1 MVNAQRAGE
10 QMTLQQLKYVIAVAE
25 TGRITQAASKL
36 YISQPSL
43 TNAIHELEKE
53 MNIVIFNRTN
63 KGIVLSKEGEIFL
76 GYARQILEQAAI
88 LEEKY
93 KHNKG
98 GKKHFCVSTQHYS
111 FAVNAFVD
119 LIKEYGQEEYDF
131 SLRETQTYEIIED
144 VARMRSEIGILFL
157 SDFNEAVISKFLKAH
172 DLEFHQLFAARPHV
186 FISSRHPLALKKV
199 ITNKELEIY
208 PYLSFE
214 QGEHNP
220 FYFSE
225 EIFSAS
231 ERKKNIRVRDRATLF
246 NLLIGLN
253 GYTVCSGVID
263 KKLNGKNIIA
273 VPLAEKNDMRIGYIT
288 HGRGRL
294 SRLGDTYLEALKRYL
309 EPNAPEGNQDAGT
322 ESL

>member
-1 MVNAQRAGE
+1 
-10 QMTLQQLKYVIAVAE
+10 MTLQQLRYAITVAE
-25 TGRITQAASKL
+25 TGTITEAAKKL

-53 MNIVIFNRTN
+53 MNLVIFQRTN
-63 KGIVLSKEGEIFL
+63 KGILLSGEGEEFL
-76 GYARQILEQAAI
+76 GYARQVLEQASI
-88 LEEKY
+88 LEDKY
-93 KHNKG
+93 KGNGG
-98 GKKHFCVSTQHYS
+98 GKKQFCVSTQHYS

-144 VARMRSEIGILFL
+144 VAHMRSEIGILFL
-157 SDFNEAVISKFLKAH
+157 NDFNETVLRKILKTN
-172 DLEFHQLFAARPHV
+172 DLEFHELFVAKPHV
-186 FISSRHPLALKKV
+186 FISRKHPLAYRQV
-199 ITNKELEIY
+199 ITNQELEEY

-214 QGEHNP
+214 QGEHNS

-225 EIFSAS
+225 EIFSTS

-263 KKLNGKNIIA
+263 KKLNGKDIIA
-273 VPLAEKNDMRIGYIT
+273 VPLQDEGDMRIGYIT
-288 HGRGRL
+288 HRKAVPGRL
-294 SRLGDTYLEALKRYL
+294 AATYLEALRKYL
-309 EPNAPEGNQDAGT
+309 G
-322 ESL
+322 

>member
-1 MVNAQRAGE
+1 
-10 QMTLQQLKYVIAVAE
+10 MTLQQLRYVVMVAE
-25 TGRITQAASKL
+25 TGTITEAANKL

-53 MNIVIFNRTN
+53 MNLVIFHRTN
-63 KGIVLSKEGEIFL
+63 KGISLSKEGDDFL
-76 GYARQILEQAAI
+76 GYARQVLEQASI
-88 LEEKY
+88 LEDHY
-93 KHNKG
+93 KGNKG
-98 GKKHFCVSTQHYS
+98 GKKQFCVSTQHYS

-119 LIKEYGQEEYDF
+119 LIKQYGQEEYDF

-144 VARMRSEIGILFL
+144 VAKMRSEIGLLFL
-157 SDFNEAVISKFLKAH
+157 NDFNEAVLRKLLKSH
-172 DLEFHQLFAARPHV
+172 DLEFHPLFTAKPHV
-186 FISSRHPLALKKV
+186 FISSRHPLAKKEV
-199 ITNKELEIY
+199 ITNKELEEY

-214 QGEHNP
+214 QGEHNS

-225 EIFSAS
+225 EIFSTS

-273 VPLAEKNDMRIGYIT
+273 VPLADEGDMRIGYIRHRKGMT
-288 HGRGRL
+288 
-294 SRLGDTYLEALKRYL
+294 SQLGVTYLEAIRKYL
-309 EPNAPEGNQDAGT
+309 E
-322 ESL
+322 

>member
-1 MVNAQRAGE
+1 
-10 QMTLQQLKYVIAVAE
+10 MTLQQLKYVITVAE
-25 TGRITQAASKL
+25 TGTITEAANRL
-36 YISQPSL
+36 FISQPSL
-43 TNAIHELEKE
+43 TNAVRELEKE

-63 KGIVLSKEGEIFL
+63 KGISISKEGEDFL
-76 GYARQILEQAAI
+76 GYARQVLEQAAI
-88 LEEKY
+88 LEDKY
-93 KHNKG
+93 KGDSG
-98 GKKHFCVSTQHYS
+98 GKKQFCVSTQHYS

-144 VARMRSEIGILFL
+144 VAKMRSEIGILFL
-157 SDFNEAVISKFLKAH
+157 NDFNEVVLGKILKSH
-172 DLEFHQLFAARPHV
+172 DLSFHELFVAKPHV
-186 FISSRHPLALKKV
+186 FLNRKHPLAAKEV
-199 ITNKELEIY
+199 ITNQELEAY

-214 QGEHNP
+214 QGEHNS

-263 KKLNGKNIIA
+263 KKLNGKDIIA
-273 VPLAEKNDMRIGYIT
+273 VPLADESDMRIGYIT
-288 HGRGRL
+288 HKKGML
-294 SRLGDTYLEALKRYL
+294 SRLGTTYLDAIRKYL
-309 EPNAPEGNQDAGT
+309 V
-322 ESL
+322 

>member
-1 MVNAQRAGE
+1 
-10 QMTLQQLKYVIAVAE
+10 MTLQQLKNVVTVAE
-25 TGRITQAASKL
+25 TGTITEAAHKL

-63 KGIVLSKEGEIFL
+63 KGISLSKEGDDFL
-76 GYARQILEQAAI
+76 GYARQVLEQAAI
-88 LEEKY
+88 LEDKF
-93 KHNKG
+93 KGGQG
-98 GKKHFCVSTQHYS
+98 GKKQFCVSTQHYS

-144 VARMRSEIGILFL
+144 VARMRSELGILFL
-157 SDFNEAVISKFLKAH
+157 NDFNEKVIEKILKSH
-172 DLEFHQLFAARPHV
+172 DLEFHPLFTAKPHV
-186 FISSRHPLALKKV
+186 FISRKHPLAEKSV
-199 ITNKELEIY
+199 ITNKELERY

-214 QGEHNP
+214 QGEHNS

-225 EIFSAS
+225 EIFSAL

-246 NLLIGLN
+246 NLLISLN

-263 KKLNGKNIIA
+263 EGLNGKDIIA
-273 VPLAEKNDMRIGYIT
+273 VPLADESDMRIGYIT
-288 HGRGRL
+288 HRKGRI
-294 SRLGDTYLEALKRYL
+294 SRLGATYLEALKKYL
-309 EPNAPEGNQDAGT
+309 D
-322 ESL
+322 

>member
-1 MVNAQRAGE
+1 
-10 QMTLQQLKYVIAVAE
+10 MTLQQLKYVITVAE
-25 TGRITQAASKL
+25 TGTITEAANKL

-63 KGIVLSKEGEIFL
+63 KGISLSREGNDFL
-76 GYARQILEQAAI
+76 GYARQVLEQAAI
-88 LEEKY
+88 LEDKY
-93 KHNKG
+93 KRNHG
-98 GKKHFCVSTQHYS
+98 GKKQFCVSTQHYS

-119 LIKEYGQEEYDF
+119 LVKEYGQDEYDF

-144 VARMRSEIGILFL
+144 VVRMKSELGILFMN
-157 SDFNEAVISKFLKAH
+157 DFNEKVIGKLLKSH
-172 DLEFHQLFAARPHV
+172 DLEFHLLFTAKPHI
-186 FISSRHPLALKKV
+186 FISREHPLARQSV
-199 ITNKELEIY
+199 ITNKELEQY

-214 QGEHNP
+214 QGEHNS

-225 EIFSAS
+225 EIFSES

-263 KKLNGKNIIA
+263 EKLNGKDIIA
-273 VPLAEKNDMRIGYIT
+273 VPLADEDDMHIGYIT
-288 HGRGRL
+288 HRKGIL
-294 SRLGDTYLEALKRYL
+294 SRLGDSYLKALQAYI
-309 EPNAPEGNQDAGT
+309 T
-322 ESL
+322 EK

>member
-1 MVNAQRAGE
+1 
-10 QMTLQQLKYVIAVAE
+10 MTLQQLRYVVMVAE
-25 TGRITQAASKL
+25 TGTITEAANKL

-53 MNIVIFNRTN
+53 MNLVIFHRTN
-63 KGIVLSKEGEIFL
+63 KGISLSKEGDDFL
-76 GYARQILEQAAI
+76 GYARQVLEQASI
-88 LEEKY
+88 LEDHY
-93 KHNKG
+93 KGNKG
-98 GKKHFCVSTQHYS
+98 GKKQFCVSTQHYS

-119 LIKEYGQEEYDF
+119 LIKQYGQEEYDF

-144 VARMRSEIGILFL
+144 VAKMRSEIGLLFL
-157 SDFNEAVISKFLKAH
+157 NDFNEAVLRKLLKSH
-172 DLEFHQLFAARPHV
+172 DLEFHPLFTARPHV
-186 FISSRHPLALKKV
+186 FISSRHPLAKKEV
-199 ITNKELEIY
+199 ITNEELEEY

-214 QGEHNP
+214 QGEHNS

-273 VPLAEKNDMRIGYIT
+273 VPLADEGDMRIGYIKHRKGMT
-288 HGRGRL
+288 
-294 SRLGDTYLEALKRYL
+294 SRLGATYLEAIRKYL
-309 EPNAPEGNQDAGT
+309 E
-322 ESL
+322 

>member
-1 MVNAQRAGE
+1 
-10 QMTLQQLKYVIAVAE
+10 MTLQQLRYAITVAE
-25 TGRITQAASKL
+25 TGTITEAAKKL

-53 MNIVIFNRTN
+53 MNLVIFQRTN
-63 KGIVLSKEGEIFL
+63 KGILLSGEGEEFL
-76 GYARQILEQAAI
+76 GYARQVLEQASI
-88 LEEKY
+88 LEDKY
-93 KHNKG
+93 KGNGG
-98 GKKHFCVSTQHYS
+98 GKKQFCVSTQHYS

-144 VARMRSEIGILFL
+144 VAHMRSEIGILFL
-157 SDFNEAVISKFLKAH
+157 NDFNETVLRKIRKTN
-172 DLEFHQLFAARPHV
+172 DLEFHELFVAKPHV
-186 FISSRHPLALKKV
+186 FISRKHPLADRQV
-199 ITNKELEIY
+199 ITNQELEAY

-214 QGEHNP
+214 QGEHNS

-225 EIFSAS
+225 EIFSTS

-263 KKLNGKNIIA
+263 KKLNGKDIIA
-273 VPLAEKNDMRIGYIT
+273 VPLQDEGDMRIGYIT
-288 HGRGRL
+288 HRKAVPGRL
-294 SRLGDTYLEALKRYL
+294 AATYLEALRKYL
-309 EPNAPEGNQDAGT
+309 G
-322 ESL
+322 